1 MFVFPNPL
9 LVILRTAIIKDDG
22 TSTSWFPLLGKVAI
36 VLVRSTILRRLH
48 SIAFYNTSVSLLFR
62 RPSFR
67 YVLHHGVLPRIDPSN
82 GFIDNWLTTS
92 CLRSFPPRLRL
103 RSTPPRRTPMR
114 SRRMVLQTLRTAS
127 FAESDCSTNTSIT
140 LKRVCCSL
148 FVTFAER
155 ESVISTGVPLVRVID
170 SVENK
175 ELLQQSTMNTRL
187 STRSKVL
194 RTRKA
199 AEVSP
204 DHRIE
209 RSAESSPSSTEY
221 YSSPTLSQGNSSVH
235 SSVENGMCNTIP
247 HGSLIVIPPH
257 VSAFINENR
266 NNPPVLRSY
275 LGDYYWNALCL

>member
-1 MFVFPNPL
+1 MSQIIPSTTTPTKYSASPHSDAQQTDGSADSKNCKLCRKRL
-9 LVILRTAIIKDDG
+9 LNE
-22 TSTSWFPLLGKVAI
+22 
-36 VLVRSTILRRLH
+36 H
-48 SIAFYNTSVSLLFR
+48 FYNPKTGLLFSVCDICR
-62 RPSFR
+62 
-67 YVLHHGVLPRIDPSN
+67 
-82 GFIDNWLTTS
+82 
-92 CLRSFPPRLRL
+92 
-103 RSTPPRRTPMR
+103 
-114 SRRMVLQTLRTAS
+114 
-127 FAESDCSTNTSIT
+127 
-140 LKRVCCSL
+140 KRK
-148 FVTFAER
+148 R
-155 ESVISTGVPLVRVID
+155 D
-170 SVENK
+170 KYWKNK

-257 VSAFINENR
+257 VSAFIDENR